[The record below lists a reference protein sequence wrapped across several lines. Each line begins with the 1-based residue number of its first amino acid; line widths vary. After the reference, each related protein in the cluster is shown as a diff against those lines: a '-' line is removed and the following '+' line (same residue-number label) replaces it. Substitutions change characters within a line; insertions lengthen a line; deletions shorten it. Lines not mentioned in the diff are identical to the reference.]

1 MELLLSSVEKETII
15 IVGQKKSNAMLRHL
29 YTMEQTSTLG
39 LTLKM
44 VHCSNYELIPLIH
57 RGYHP
62 NYPNMCLSYD
72 LIRYRWEY
80 WHRFGAYLA
89 SKKTYTHHYNST
101 PKSKHSDTFRRG
113 PAQDVPFDLILWY
126 IAKTI
131 TTF

>member
-57 RGYHP
+57 RG
-62 NYPNMCLSYD
+62 
-72 LIRYRWEY
+72 
-80 WHRFGAYLA
+80 
-89 SKKTYTHHYNST
+89 
-101 PKSKHSDTFRRG
+101 
-113 PAQDVPFDLILWY
+113 
-126 IAKTI
+126 
-131 TTF
+131 